1 MEKPMTLRVKE
12 TEDKIVKIINE
23 AHLSA
28 YVLKTIIERIL
39 YKLDLVEMREINDY
53 NNEKLNEDNKIKES
67 EQ

>member
-1 MEKPMTLRVKE
+1 MEKPMTLRVEE
-12 TEDKIVKIINE
+12 TEDKIVEIINE

-39 YKLDLVEMREINDY
+39 YKIDQVEMKEINDY

-67 EQ
+67 DK